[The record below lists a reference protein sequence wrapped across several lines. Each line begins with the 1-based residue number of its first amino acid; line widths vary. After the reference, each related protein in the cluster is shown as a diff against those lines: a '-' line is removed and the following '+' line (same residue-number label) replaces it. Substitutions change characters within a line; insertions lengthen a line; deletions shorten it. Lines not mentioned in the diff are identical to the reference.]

1 LARDRFSETP
11 AMYDDTRSRDPS
23 TRRVWLCESYF
34 RVDYDGDGI
43 AELRKVCSIG
53 NVILANEEADL
64 IPFAAITPIVF
75 PHRHIGIGYDD
86 LCEQPSAVKTAL
98 IRLFL
103 DNGYQRHALSKWR
116 YGVRDATG

>member
-1 LARDRFSETP
+1 MTTHGAAILLRAGCGYASLI
-11 AMYDDTRSRDPS
+11 S
-23 TRRVWLCESYF
+23 

-98 IRLFL
+98 IRLL
-103 DNGYQRHALSKWR
+103 PR
-116 YGVRDATG
+116 